1 MAQARCIGNEA
12 ADVQNAKPGTPRQV
26 AITGNY
32 ARLRSKSMPKETIL
46 MTRDL
51 FDEMIQA
58 ATDKERNR
66 IIHLLEEESAEIPG
80 IQYLVAIIRGDTIG

>member
-1 MAQARCIGNEA
+1 
-12 ADVQNAKPGTPRQV
+12 
-26 AITGNY
+26 
-32 ARLRSKSMPKETIL
+32 MPKETIL

-66 IIHLLEEESAEIPG
+66 IIALLEEIAEATNTNRLALYALIA
-80 IQYLVAIIRGDTIG
+80 LVNGDN

>member
-1 MAQARCIGNEA
+1 
-12 ADVQNAKPGTPRQV
+12 
-26 AITGNY
+26 
-32 ARLRSKSMPKETIL
+32 MPKETIL